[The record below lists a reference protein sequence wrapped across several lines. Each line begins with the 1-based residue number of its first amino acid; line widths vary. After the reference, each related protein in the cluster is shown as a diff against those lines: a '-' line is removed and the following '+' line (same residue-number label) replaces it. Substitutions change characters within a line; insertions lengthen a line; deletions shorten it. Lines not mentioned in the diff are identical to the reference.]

1 MRSHPRP
8 RLSRNALVAL
18 TASLVAPALVG
29 CDDPLDLARNRTS
42 AALVAYESCDEL
54 LTDLKAHT
62 REQMRVQLMS
72 HQQQLID
79 NGGMWF
85 AVPGG
90 VVDDAA
96 GAPEASA
103 GDNATRTEGVDYSG
117 TNNQEQGVD
126 EADFVKT
133 DGYYLYVLNA
143 GELRVLGV
151 PEFGQLTEAGR
162 IDIEGYPQALLLDGD
177 RAVVFS
183 QLYSYELPSDHPLA
197 AEAGAE
203 LSYWRVPSYTKVT
216 VVDLSA
222 DRLSPSVAREIYLEG
237 SYLTGREVEGRVR
250 MASYASVDLYDLQYW
265 PHVDANAW
273 NVFGWESHVRE
284 ATERAIAHNDA
295 VINAAD
301 LDDFL
306 PRLLVKEGGDLVE
319 RPFSAESCRNF
330 SIAEDGQSRGFT
342 SLLTL
347 DLADADVSVTGDHI
361 MSNWP
366 VLYASADTLVV
377 AEMAQDW
384 WWFWGNEGYDEAT
397 NLHRFDIS
405 GTATTY
411 TGSGRVEGVVTD
423 QFQLDAHDGQVRVA
437 ATVGQW
443 GRWWLTDPPP
453 PTTHVSVLAGESS
466 LSVVGRVGGIAP
478 GERLWSARFLDDKA
492 FLVTFQNIDPL
503 WTIDLSDASE
513 PRVIGELE
521 VPGVSTYIHPIDGE
535 HLLTIGIG
543 GDQNG
548 LDWSSTRLSLFD
560 VSDFA
565 APSLASSLELSPNV
579 SGSNWTYSYS
589 EATYEHKAFQYWG
602 PMELLAIP
610 LSTYRWFESGY
621 EFRSELALVHAAAG
635 DDLSVYGR
643 IDHSSFY
650 PGGDSFWGYRDIRR
664 SVFMG
669 EYIYAISDRAVTV
682 HHLDDLSLQASVA
695 LEGTTSYPW
704 Y

>member
-1 MRSHPRP
+1 MR
-8 RLSRNALVAL
+8 LAGRNKSSLGVAL
-18 TASLVAPALVG
+18 AASLLTPSLMG

-42 AALVAYESCDEL
+42 ASLVAYESCDAL

-62 REQMRVQLMS
+62 REQMRVQLLTT
-72 HQQQLID
+72 QEQLLAS
-79 NGGMWF
+79 GGPWF
-85 AVPGG
+85 ALPGG
-90 VVDDAA
+90 AVDDAA
-96 GAPEASA
+96 GAPEAAA
-103 GDNATRTEGVDYSG
+103 GDNGTRTEGVDFSG

-133 DGYYLYVLNA
+133 DGYYLYVLNG
-143 GELRVLGV
+143 GELRILGV

-162 IDIEGYPQALLLDGD
+162 LDIEGYPQALLLDGD

-183 QLYSYELPSDHPLA
+183 QVYSYELPGDHPLA
-197 AEAGAE
+197 VEANADLG
-203 LSYWRVPSYTKVT
+203 YWRVPSFTKLT

-222 DRLSPSVAREIYLEG
+222 DRLSPSVAKEIYLEG
-237 SYLTGREVEGRVR
+237 NYLTGREVEGRVR
-250 MASYASVDLYDLQYW
+250 MASYASVDLHELQYW
-265 PHVDANAW
+265 PNVDYNEW
-273 NVFGWESHVRE
+273 NLFGWESHVRD
-284 ATERAIAHNDA
+284 ATAAAIAHNDG
-295 VINAAD
+295 VIAAAD

-306 PRLLVKEGGDLVE
+306 PRLLVKQGGDLVE
-319 RPFSAESCRNF
+319 RPFSEEGCRNF
-330 SIAEDGQSRGFT
+330 SVAQDGESRGFT

-347 DLADADVSVTGDHI
+347 DLGADDVSVQGDHV

-384 WWFWGNEGYDEAT
+384 WWFWGNEQYDEAT

-405 GTATTY
+405 GADTVY

-423 QFQLDAHDGQVRVA
+423 QFQLDAHDGEIRVA

-443 GRWWLTDPPP
+443 GRWWLAEPPP

-466 LSVVGRVGGIAP
+466 LSTIGKVAGIAP
-478 GERLWSARFLDDKA
+478 GERLWSARFEDDKA
-492 FLVTFQNIDPL
+492 YLVTFENIDPL
-503 WTIDLSDASE
+503 WTIDLSDGSA

-521 VPGVSTYIHPIDGE
+521 VPGVSTYIHPIDGA

-548 LDWSSTRLSLFD
+548 LDWSSTKLSLFD

-565 APSLASSLELSPNV
+565 NPSLASSLELRPNV
-579 SGSNWTYSYS
+579 SGNNWTYSYS

-610 LSTYRWFESGY
+610 LSTYRWWESGY
-621 EFRSELALVHAAAG
+621 EFVSELALVHAAAG

-669 EYIYAISDRAVTV
+669 EYIYAISDRGVTV
-682 HHLDDLSLQASVA
+682 HDLESLTLRASVS
-695 LEGTTSYPW
+695 LEGTVGYPW